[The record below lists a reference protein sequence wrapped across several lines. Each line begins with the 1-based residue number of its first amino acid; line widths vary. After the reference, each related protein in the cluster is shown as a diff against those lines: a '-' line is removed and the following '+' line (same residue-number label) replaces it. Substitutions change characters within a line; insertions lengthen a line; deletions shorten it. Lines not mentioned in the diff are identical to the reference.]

1 MTDLIKGLLNSH
13 LGVGVRAGQMTPL
26 NLALSREGR
35 KFDES
40 GHNHNKCMPCVYAL
54 ISIITYEWSSSY
66 MVSTGLFKRIWSKV
80 AVKHWIVIA

>member
-35 KFDES
+35 KRDES
-40 GHNHNKCMPCVYAL
+40 GHNHNKCMSCVYAL

-66 MVSTGLFKRIWSKV
+66 MVSILPGHFKKIRQSEKDT
-80 AVKHWIVIA
+80 

>member
-26 NLALSREGR
+26 NIELSREGR
-35 KFDES
+35 KRDES
-40 GHNHNKCMPCVYAL
+40 GHNHNKCMSCVYAL

-66 MVSTGLFKRIWSKV
+66 MVSILPGHFKKIRQSEKDT
-80 AVKHWIVIA
+80 